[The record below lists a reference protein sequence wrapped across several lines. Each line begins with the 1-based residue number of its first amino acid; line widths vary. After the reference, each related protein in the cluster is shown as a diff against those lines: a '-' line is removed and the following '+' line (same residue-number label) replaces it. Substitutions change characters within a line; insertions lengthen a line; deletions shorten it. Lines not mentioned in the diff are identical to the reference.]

1 MIAPQYV
8 AVRTGCFAHV
18 RSAQASQMCV
28 APPRA
33 RRQNFRIKT
42 SNLRIAPSE
51 FRVACLQER
60 LGQPIGSGAQTIRNE
75 VAERIPAG
83 GEGRSPASIGN
94 RNKIVDH
101 GDAFGSFSNE
111 KQASVR

>member
-1 MIAPQYV
+1 
-8 AVRTGCFAHV
+8 
-18 RSAQASQMCV
+18 MCV

-33 RRQNFRIKT
+33 RRQEFRSKT
-42 SNLRIAPSE
+42 LNLRIAPSE

-60 LGQPIGSGAQTIRNE
+60 LGQPTGSGAQTIRNE

-83 GEGRSPASIGN
+83 GEGRSPAIVWN
-94 RNKIVDH
+94 RYKIVDH
-101 GDAFGSFSNE
+101 GGAFGSFLNE